1 MGGSRHAEPTLS
13 RERIDRDAA
22 TLVCHAR
29 RLKQRGWRGLVW
41 LNGAPAQAR
50 QQALALWQAADW
62 QAPRRAGSRCAG
74 RAGGD
79 GECGR
84 SSGADDALGLG

>member
-22 TLVCHAR
+22 TLICHAR

-41 LNGAPAQAR
+41 LSGVPEQAR

-62 QAPRRAGSRCAG
+62 QTPLWV
-74 RAGGD
+74 
-79 GECGR
+79 
-84 SSGADDALGLG
+84 GA